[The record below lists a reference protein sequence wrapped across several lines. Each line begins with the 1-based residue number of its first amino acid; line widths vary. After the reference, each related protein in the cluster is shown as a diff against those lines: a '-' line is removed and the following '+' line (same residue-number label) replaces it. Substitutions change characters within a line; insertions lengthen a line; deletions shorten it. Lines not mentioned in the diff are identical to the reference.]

1 MVLEWTLPR
10 PKNHSAHIVEATTA
24 DTKQFPYLKVRAMA
38 MSDNHGQSESIGGIL
53 SSILGYIMA
62 HFFSVDAI
70 FFKVVI
76 APAIGATIGF
86 FVVRFWKK
94 LFDKNEKS
102 DKTNE

>member
-1 MVLEWTLPR
+1 
-10 PKNHSAHIVEATTA
+10 
-24 DTKQFPYLKVRAMA
+24 
-38 MSDNHGQSESIGGIL
+38 
-53 SSILGYIMA
+53 MA

-102 DKTNE
+102 NQTNE

>member
-1 MVLEWTLPR
+1 
-10 PKNHSAHIVEATTA
+10 
-24 DTKQFPYLKVRAMA
+24 MA
-38 MSDNHGQSESIGGIL
+38 MSDNTGQSESIGGIL
-53 SSILGYIMA
+53 SSILAYIMA

>member
-1 MVLEWTLPR
+1 
-10 PKNHSAHIVEATTA
+10 
-24 DTKQFPYLKVRAMA
+24 MA
-38 MSDNHGQSESIGGIL
+38 MSDYNNNDTESIGGIL

-102 DKTNE
+102 DKDDE

>member
-1 MVLEWTLPR
+1 MG
-10 PKNHSAHIVEATTA
+10 N
-24 DTKQFPYLKVRAMA
+24 
-38 MSDNHGQSESIGGIL
+38 NGQSESIGGIL

-70 FFKVVI
+70 FFKIVI

-102 DKTNE
+102 NQDDE